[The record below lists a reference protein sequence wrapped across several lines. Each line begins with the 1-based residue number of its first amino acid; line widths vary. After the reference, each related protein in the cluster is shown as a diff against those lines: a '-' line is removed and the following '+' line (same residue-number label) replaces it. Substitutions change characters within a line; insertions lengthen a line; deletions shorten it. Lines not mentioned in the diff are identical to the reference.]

1 MNSRVALI
9 RGEDRYENVRRAL
22 QELGERIDINGKKQV
37 LIKPNFVSV
46 HRPLSA
52 THVDA
57 VRAVLDM
64 LQERGIQEVVL
75 AGNPAV
81 GTFSQGLQNYGY
93 TDLFAHYALRVV
105 DLKEDD
111 AIEVEGYDGA
121 DGANLRPKRLQV
133 ARTMVESDY
142 RISVGPPKTHD
153 LVIATLSLKNMAVGS
168 LRTKSACHAG
178 YPGTNL
184 NLFKLAP
191 YVAPHLAVIDGY
203 QGMEGNGPVSGD
215 PVEWRTVIA
224 STDFVAADALTVE
237 LMGLDPSEIGYIHY
251 CGHQG
256 LGCGRIEE
264 MEIVGN
270 VSLDEARHSF
280 RPHPDTP
287 RQRHWRLRDVERYL

>member
-1 MNSRVALI
+1 MSSRIALI
-9 RGEDRYENVRRAL
+9 RGEDRYQNVRRAL
-22 QELGERIDINGKKQV
+22 QELGERIDVNGKKQV

-52 THVDA
+52 THADA

-64 LQERGIQEVVL
+64 LQERGVKEIVL
-75 AGNPAV
+75 AGNPAM
-81 GTFSQGLQNYGY
+81 GTFAQGLENYGF
-93 TDLFAHYALRVV
+93 TKLVDQYALRVV
-105 DLKEDD
+105 DLKEDES
-111 AIEVEGYDGA
+111 IEVESYDR
-121 DGANLRPKRLQV
+121 NLHPKRLQV

-184 NLFKLAP
+184 NLYKLAP

-215 PVEWRTVIA
+215 PVEWRTFIA
-224 STDFVAADALTVE
+224 STDFVAADALAAE
-237 LMGLDPSEIGYIHY
+237 LMGLNPKEIGYIHY
-251 CGHQG
+251 CGRQS
-256 LGCGRIEE
+256 LGCERIEE

-270 VSLDEARHSF
+270 ISLEEARHPF

>member
-22 QELGERIDINGKKQV
+22 QELSERIDVNGKKQV

-64 LQERGIQEVVL
+64 LQERSVKDVVL

-81 GTFSQGLQNYGY
+81 GTFRQGLENYGF
-93 TDLFAHYALRVV
+93 TKLVDQYALRVV
-105 DLKEDD
+105 DLKEDESID
-111 AIEVEGYDGA
+111 VEGYDR
-121 DGANLRPKRLQV
+121 NLRPKRLQI

-184 NLFKLAP
+184 NLYKLAP

-215 PVEWRTVIA
+215 PVEWRTVMA
-224 STDFVAADALTVE
+224 STDFVAADALAAE
-237 LMGLDPSEIGYIHY
+237 LMGLDPTEIGYIHY
-251 CGHQG
+251 CGNQG
-256 LGCGRIEE
+256 LGCHRIEE
-264 MEIVGN
+264 LEMVGN
-270 VSLDEARHSF
+270 ITLEEARQPF
-280 RPHPDTP
+280 RPHPDTAKQG
-287 RQRHWRLRDVERYL
+287 RWRIRHVERYL